1 MHDAK
6 LAFIGGG
13 NMARSLIGGLI
24 GSGTQPADI
33 CAADPDPGQRDD
45 LSRRFGITV
54 TGENEAAAAGA
65 DVIVLATKPQVL
77 KGAIAALGAP
87 DIRPLYVSVAAGIR
101 VADIRRW
108 LGVDAAIVRAM
119 PNTPALLGC
128 GVTALYA
135 NPAVNA
141 EQRELAET
149 LMRAAGAIVWVPDE
163 QQMDAVTALSGSG
176 PAYFFY
182 MIEIMTRTGVEL
194 GLAPDAAALLAQE
207 TALGAARMAMES
219 EETVDALR
227 ARVTS
232 PGGTTAA
239 ALAVMESQGVA
250 DGIAAGVRAACA
262 RSAELA
268 REFGAD

>member
-1 MHDAK
+1 
-6 LAFIGGG
+6 
-13 NMARSLIGGLI
+13 
-24 GSGTQPADI
+24 
-33 CAADPDPGQRDD
+33 
-45 LSRRFGITV
+45 
-54 TGENEAAAAGA
+54 
-65 DVIVLATKPQVL
+65 
-77 KGAIAALGAP
+77 
-87 DIRPLYVSVAAGIR
+87 
-101 VADIRRW
+101 
-108 LGVDAAIVRAM
+108 
-119 PNTPALLGC
+119 
-128 GVTALYA
+128 
-135 NPAVNA
+135 
-141 EQRELAET
+141 
-149 LMRAAGAIVWVPDE
+149 
-163 QQMDAVTALSGSG
+163 
-176 PAYFFY
+176 